1 MCSKPLAA
9 FNGLAQKRDEFTK
22 QLVNLKKNNEK
33 INEEIPEMEGL
44 AGIKGKVAFCAQGV
58 KDKNEVY

>member
-33 INEEIPEMEGL
+33 KMKRYQKWKALQE
-44 AGIKGKVAFCAQGV
+44 
-58 KDKNEVY
+58 